1 MKFLTSVSA
10 IAAACA
16 LTASTTVAEVATG
29 PVWGYR
35 ANDPSMVSTAD
46 WAGTFPACGGTR
58 QSPIDIETTS
68 AGGHTKQTGK
78 SKTALSFSGTCSQYN
93 MTEPHEPLDVVVVE
107 SSSTC
112 KAAANGVSYNM
123 KQFHLHAPSEH
134 TLDGEPLDGEIH
146 FVHESDDGK
155 ALLVVG
161 VFLQKAARSDGW
173 LTPVLNGL
181 DHVNSTDTHESII
194 VKLRSYA
201 TLVRKVIK
209 AGAIFNYPGSLTT
222 PGCDE
227 IADWWVVQ
235 TPIKISSADFDRL
248 HKDLVE
254 YHITD
259 DGNNARPVQPLNGR
273 TVTRCD

>member
-1 MKFLTSVSA
+1 MKFLTSVSV

-16 LTASTTVAEVATG
+16 LTASTAVADVATG

-35 ANDPSMVSTAD
+35 ENDPSMVSTSK
-46 WAGTFPACGGTR
+46 WAATFPACGGKR
-58 QSPIDIETTS
+58 QSPIDIETTT
-68 AGGHTKQTGK
+68 AGGHMKKSGK
-78 SKTALSFSGTCSQYN
+78 PKSSLTFSGKCSQFN

-107 SSSTC
+107 ESSTC
-112 KAAANGVSYNM
+112 KAAASGVSYNL

-134 TLDGEPLDGEIH
+134 TLDGKALDGEIH

-161 VFLQKAARSDGW
+161 VFLEKAARSDGW
-173 LTPVLNGL
+173 LTPVLDGL
-181 DHVNSTDTHESII
+181 DHVNSTETHEAII
-194 VKLRSYA
+194 VNLKSYS
-201 TLVRKVIK
+201 TLVKKVIK

-222 PGCDE
+222 PACDE
-227 IADWWVVQ
+227 IADWWVVEK
-235 TPIKISSADFDRL
+235 PIKISSADFDRL

-273 TVTRCD
+273 IVSRYD